1 MKQEYQE
8 GRAEKEGSCTYVAQR
23 HLATLKNWKGP
34 LKTHTPNNQK
44 LKVNLGGINKASD
57 LVSSLVSSCYTRR
70 PTLEHLNTKGENH
83 AWSNVP
89 HKIGAG
95 FGGTTFKRQDSH
107 VSQSSDPLELK
118 SHTVCQMPVIVFISP
133 LFHFQFVCS
142 VSHTYIIIYEQWC
155 ASQYWCSTTQ
165 HRTPW
170 TYTLHGP
177 LCLCINGCHKYSEGQ
192 GQAVCYCQ
200 YSDKGE

>member
-1 MKQEYQE
+1 M
-8 GRAEKEGSCTYVAQR
+8 QR
-23 HLATLKNWKGP
+23 HLATLKNWKGQGD
-34 LKTHTPNNQK
+34 LKTHIPNNQK
-44 LKVNLGGINKASD
+44 LKVNHGGINKVSD
-57 LVSSLVSSCYTRR
+57 LVSSLVSSCYTGR
-70 PTLEHLNTKGENH
+70 PTFRAPKHQRREPCLIQCTTPDRSWFWWDNFQE
-83 AWSNVP
+83 
-89 HKIGAG
+89 AG
-95 FGGTTFKRQDSH
+95 FPH
-107 VSQSSDPLELK
+107 ASQSSGPLELK

-142 VSHTYIIIYEQWC
+142 VSDTYIIIYEQWC

-170 TYTLHGP
+170 TYTLHAP